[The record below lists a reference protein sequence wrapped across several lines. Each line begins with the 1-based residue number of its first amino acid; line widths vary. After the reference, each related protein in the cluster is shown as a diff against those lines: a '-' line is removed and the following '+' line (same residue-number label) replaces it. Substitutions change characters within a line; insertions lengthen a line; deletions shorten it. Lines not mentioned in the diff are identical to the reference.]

1 MKKKIHLLCSA
12 LTLSLCMSTNAQ
24 EPVTTPTLG
33 LDIPTSPQAEAF
45 KKLGEYKVDNAY
57 GTPDIALP
65 IWEVNLDGYKIPL
78 VLRYMAS
85 PIKPGYNYDVYGLGW
100 SLTGSSCVSRTIKGA
115 PDEKEGFKL
124 ETWVDSNGHDKYYTV
139 YRDSLFYLNTAYDD
153 FTITLPSGR
162 TIPFYIS
169 MDSQNRP
176 VYNKYPCDSCVM
188 IECSYNPWNRID
200 SINVIDESGV
210 IYHFT
215 IPEKAHNIYLN
226 NTTATFNVSWLLT
239 RIDVPNKGE
248 ILYSYGNELQF
259 YTYTKDEPI
268 LEARRFT
275 CVSVTDGY
283 GNVLCGKPAYQLIYN
298 FDYQCPTYRMHFLTS
313 ISYGPTT
320 VSFNYNTDQRHV
332 KSIVITDQDA
342 QDTIRSFN
350 LDINESY
357 TEYVLSKLSISG
369 SNQTDKLVYNFSYHH
384 NSPGN
389 YTDYWGNRG
398 DASNKTDIGNFNIR
412 VDKGLSLY
420 EIDNA
425 ITNIGNAVHRI
436 ANRDYDIR
444 DFRKIKLQ
452 NDTTA
457 DGRRATVPERHAVLQ
472 RITYPNGGYT
482 ILEFENHK
490 FLTANNIYGDLELDR
505 RKQRVI
511 EGGGFR
517 IKRISNYTV
526 GGELADYKDYKYGFT
541 VDYVRDNNLPFPE
554 MQRIN
559 NQTHTGLGEAVV
571 DPNLLTFMDSECS
584 TYSIP
589 GGLLEMMMNKHISE
603 LNTFENPDYYT
614 FGVPW
619 WYFAR
624 FSAIYFRKLLNG
636 RPAVV
641 YPEITIYH
649 GEGDSTSG
657 NIGKTVLR
665 FDDLYQV
672 YNGRTHYLS
681 YARPDIYAPDTLY
694 FEPVRYLD
702 AQDRVLEA
710 LEYPEKRGRLKS
722 KSEYAVK
729 QVYSNIYSDI
739 LVSKE
744 VYAYAEDYLGNYGYM
759 YNNAH
764 SNGHGDIHDLNQS
777 YGSNPEYH
785 LRLEEFYT
793 LYSNS
798 RGRSKVRHTHYTTSK
813 NDGNTIQRSLTNTYV
828 YGEHIRSTTYW
839 DGLSNKINRYV
850 YSADSADHY
859 SIYQDLKDQNN
870 LVSLLNEATYDS
882 NSPDNR
888 PGVAFKTKYAYFGNK
903 ILPQKVYAYNQ
914 TDYEELYQI
923 VSYSDSNK
931 PIEVIDSRTG
941 IHTAYLWGYSGRY
954 MVAKVQGATYSQVI
968 NALGGNLAS
977 DLSNLENIRN
987 ASSLSNALIETWTY
1001 KPLVGVTTYTDA
1013 TGLTTFYEYDG
1024 LGRLKSDGISTS
1036 SQTEKKHS
1044 YEYNFITQ

>member
-12 LTLSLCMSTNAQ
+12 LTLSVCMSTNAQ

-139 YRDSLFYLNTAYDD
+139 YRDSLFDLNTAYDD

-176 VYNKYPCDSCVM
+176 VYNKFPSDSCVM

-200 SINVIDESGV
+200 SINVTDESGV

-226 NTTATFNVSWLLT
+226 DPTATFNVSWLLT
-239 RIDVPNKGE
+239 RIDVPNKGT

-259 YTYTKDEPI
+259 YSSTIDEPI
-268 LEARRFT
+268 LEARRMACT
-275 CVSVTDGY
+275 SLMDGY
-283 GNVLCGKPAYQLIYN
+283 GTVLCGKPPYQLIYN
-298 FDYQCPTYRMHFLTS
+298 FDYPCPTYRMRFLKS
-313 ISYGPTT
+313 ISYGPTK
-320 VSFNYNTDQRHV
+320 VSFNYKTDQIHV
-332 KSIVITDQDA
+332 KSIEITDLDS
-342 QDTIRSFN
+342 QDTIRTL
-350 LDINESY
+350 LDINEYY
-357 TEYVLSKLSISG
+357 TVSVLSKLTLSG
-369 SNQTDKLVYNFSYHH
+369 SNQTDKLAYYFSYFP
-384 NSPGN
+384 NNPGN

-398 DASNKTDIGNFNIR
+398 DASNMTDIGNFNIR
-412 VDKGLSLY
+412 VDKGISVSDIDLALSY
-420 EIDNA
+420 V
-425 ITNIGNAVHRI
+425 GNAVHRV
-436 ANRDYDIR
+436 ANRNYDIS

-457 DGRRATVPERHAVLQ
+457 DGRKATSPERHAVLQ

-482 ILEFENHK
+482 ILEFENHR

-517 IKRISNYTV
+517 IKRISNYTA

-541 VDYVRDNNLPFPE
+541 VDYVRNHNLPFPE
-554 MQRIN
+554 IQRIN
-559 NQTHTGLGEAVV
+559 SQTHTGLGEAVV
-571 DPNLLTFMDSECS
+571 DPNLLTFMDYECS
-584 TYSIP
+584 TSCIP
-589 GGLLEMMMNKHISE
+589 GGFLEMMMNKHIADI
-603 LNTFENPDYYT
+603 NTFENPNYYT
-614 FGVPW
+614 FTVPW

-624 FSAIYFRKLLNG
+624 FSAVFFRKLLNG
-636 RPAVV
+636 RPAVI

-649 GEGDSTSG
+649 GEGDSTSD
-657 NIGKTVLR
+657 NIGKTVLT
-665 FDDLYQV
+665 FEDLYQV

-681 YARPDIYAPDTLY
+681 YARANIYDPDTLY

-710 LEYPEKRGRLKS
+710 VEYPEKRGRLKS
-722 KSEYAVK
+722 KAEYTIK
-729 QVYSNIYSDI
+729 QVYSNVYADF
-739 LVSKE
+739 LKSKE
-744 VYAYAEDYLGNYGYM
+744 EYAYNEQHLGNYCYM
-759 YNNAH
+759 YNNAQ
-764 SNGHGDIHDLNQS
+764 SNGHGDIHNLEQS
-777 YGSNPEYH
+777 CYCNPKYN
-785 LRLEEFYT
+785 LRLHDFYSIHYNTRGTSRLFHT
-793 LYSNS
+793 LYTNS
-798 RGRSKVRHTHYTTSK
+798 KYQGYSITRSV
-813 NDGNTIQRSLTNTYV
+813 TNSYV
-828 YGEHIRSTTYW
+828 YGEHVRSSTYW
-839 DGLSNKINRYV
+839 DGLSNKINQYV
-850 YSADSADHY
+850 YSADSAGHY
-859 SIYQDLKDQNN
+859 SIYQDLKNQNI
-870 LVSLLNEATYDS
+870 LTSLLNEATYDS
-882 NSPDNR
+882 SSPDNR
-888 PGVAFKTKYAYFGNK
+888 PGVAFKIRYAYYGSR

-914 TDYEELYQI
+914 TDYEELYEI

-931 PIEVIDSRTG
+931 PQEVVDPRTG
-941 IHTAYLWGYSGRY
+941 VHTAYLWGYSGRY

-968 NALGGNLAS
+968 NALGGSLAS
-977 DLSNLENIRN
+977 DLSNLEDIRN

-1001 KPLVGVTTYTDA
+1001 KPLVGVTSYTDA

-1044 YEYNFITQ
+1044 YIYNFITQ

>member
-12 LTLSLCMSTNAQ
+12 LTLSVCMSTIAQ

-124 ETWVDSNGHDKYYTV
+124 ETWVDFNGHDKYYTV
-139 YRDSLFYLNTAYDD
+139 YRDRLFDLNTAYDD

-176 VYNKYPCDSCVM
+176 VYNKFPSDSCVK
-188 IECSYNPWNRID
+188 IDCSYNSLRID
-200 SINVIDESGV
+200 SINVTDESGV
-210 IYHFT
+210 IYHFNL
-215 IPEKAHNIYLN
+215 PEKAQNIYQN
-226 NTTATFNVSWLLT
+226 VPTANFNVSWLLT
-239 RIDVPNKGE
+239 RIDVPNKGK

-482 ILEFENHK
+482 ILEFENHR

-517 IKRISNYTV
+517 IKRISNYTA

-559 NQTHTGLGEAVV
+559 NQTHTGIGEAVV
-571 DPNLLTFMDSECS
+571 DPNLLTFMDYECS
-584 TYSIP
+584 TSCIP
-589 GGLLEMMMNKHISE
+589 GGFLEMMMNKHISE

-614 FGVPW
+614 FGDPW

-649 GEGDSTSG
+649 GEGDSTSD
-657 NIGKTVLR
+657 NIGKTVLK
-665 FDDLYQV
+665 FEDLYHV

-681 YARPDIYAPDTLY
+681 YARTNIYDPDTLY

-702 AQDRVLEA
+702 AQDRVLETI
-710 LEYPEKRGRLKS
+710 EYPEKRGRLKS
-722 KSEYAVK
+722 KAEYTIK
-729 QVYSNIYSDI
+729 QVYSN
-739 LVSKE
+739 
-744 VYAYAEDYLGNYGYM
+744 VYADFLKSQEEYAYNEQHLGNCCYM
-759 YNNAH
+759 YNNAQ
-764 SNGHGDIHDLNQS
+764 SNGHGDIHNLALS
-777 YGSNPEYH
+777 CGCNPEYDLLLNDFYSIH
-785 LRLEEFYT
+785 YNTRGTSRLFHT
-793 LYSNS
+793 LYTNS
-798 RGRSKVRHTHYTTSK
+798 KYQGYSITRSV
-813 NDGNTIQRSLTNTYV
+813 TNTYV
-828 YGEHIRSTTYW
+828 YGEHIKSTTYW
-839 DGLSNKINRYV
+839 DGLSNKTNRYV
-850 YSADSADHY
+850 YSADSADFY
-859 SIYQDLKDQNN
+859 TIYQDLKDQNI